1 MPTPDPPAEQS
12 GPVPNRSREQLGT
25 GPERSAGLFSVQFVI
40 LGVATAL
47 YNGAFG
53 ALNALLPRYVVDVLD
68 GSESTAGF
76 VMGSMAI
83 TALLARPWLGRMAD
97 RRGAR
102 RIIIIGALVAS
113 TGIPLLVVGDTIAG
127 AVAARLIMGIG
138 NAGVFTGS
146 TLLALTLAPEARR
159 AEAAAYILVSVHLG
173 IGLGPIAGEQ
183 LRDALSYNAAW
194 WLVTAMM
201 VAAAAI
207 ACLLTN
213 LPGEADPDAPPPPL
227 VSRSAVLPGLVSL
240 FGVFAFNGL
249 LTFAPLYSR
258 EIGLDDAAF
267 VFTVASGTI
276 IVMRVTFGKVP
287 DRIGPVRA
295 GSGALVITAIAAVVV
310 ALWAEPVGLLV
321 GASIMAIGLSLQSPS
336 FMSITVA
343 RAPERER
350 GSAMATF
357 TGFFDVANAV
367 IGPSIGLIVAGV
379 GYQPAFLFS
388 GAMAVVAL
396 VILRVFLSEH
406 PGGSIGTI
414 SLPLR
419 GSSPRPVPR

>member
-1 MPTPDPPAEQS
+1 MVCAVASPGVSEHELK
-12 GPVPNRSREQLGT
+12 RSCSD
-25 GPERSAGLFSVQFVI
+25 PERFNPERLFTAQFVI
-40 LGVATAL
+40 LGISTAL

-53 ALNALLPRYVVDVLD
+53 ALNALLPRYVVDVL
-68 GSESTAGF
+68 GGTESTAGF
-76 VMGSMAI
+76 VMGTMAI

-97 RRGAR
+97 RSGAR
-102 RIIIIGALVAS
+102 RIIIIGALVGS
-113 TGIPLLVVGDTIAG
+113 LGIPLLVVGDTIAG
-127 AVAARLIMGIG
+127 AVGARLIMGIG

-146 TLLALTLAPEARR
+146 TLLALTLAPASRR

-183 LRDALSYNAAW
+183 LRDALSYDAAW

-201 VAAAAI
+201 AGSALV
-207 ACLLTN
+207 ACLLVNRTPN
-213 LPGEADPDAPPPPL
+213 VDPNEPPPPL
-227 VSRSAVLPGLVSL
+227 VSRAAILPGVVSL

-249 LTFAPLYSR
+249 LTFAPLYAR

-276 IVMRVTFGKVP
+276 IVMRVVFGKLP

-295 GSGALVITAIAAVVV
+295 ASGALVITVAAAIIV
-310 ALWAEPVGLLV
+310 AFWDEPVGLLV
-321 GASIMAIGLSLQSPS
+321 GASVMAIGLSMQSPS
-336 FMSITVA
+336 LMSITVA
-343 RAPERER
+343 RVPERER

-388 GAMAVVAL
+388 GAMAAVAL
-396 VILRVFLSEH
+396 VILRVFLSDH

>member
-1 MPTPDPPAEQS
+1 MTDEPGATKDRLFTP
-12 GPVPNRSREQLGT
+12 
-25 GPERSAGLFSVQFVI
+25 QFII

-53 ALNALLPRYVVDVLD
+53 AINALLPRYVVDVLG

-102 RIIIIGALVAS
+102 RIIVIGALTAAC
-113 TGIPLLVVGDTIAG
+113 GIPLLVVGDTIAG
-127 AVAARLIMGIG
+127 AVLSRLVMGIG

-159 AEAAAYILVSVHLG
+159 AEAAAYILVSVHVG

-183 LRDALSYNAAW
+183 LRDAFSYNAAW
-194 WLVTAMM
+194 WLVSGMM
-201 VAAAAI
+201 VASALV
-207 ACLLTN
+207 ACFLSYR
-213 LPGEADPDAPPPPL
+213 PGTADPDAPPPPL
-227 VSRSAVLPGLVSL
+227 VSRAAILPGAVSL

-249 LTFAPLYSR
+249 LTFAPLYAR
-258 EIGLDDAAF
+258 EIGLENAAF

-276 IVMRVTFGKVP
+276 IVMRIAFGRVP

-295 GSGALVITAIAAVVV
+295 ASGALVITAGAAVVV
-310 ALWAEPVGLLV
+310 AMWDEPVGLLV
-321 GASIMAIGLSLQSPS
+321 GASLLAVGLSLQSPS
-336 FMSITVA
+336 LMSITVA
-343 RAPERER
+343 RVPERER

-357 TGFFDVANAV
+357 TGFFDIANAV
-367 IGPSIGLIVAGV
+367 VGPSIGLIVAGV
-379 GYQPAFLFS
+379 GYQSAFLFS
-388 GAMAVVAL
+388 GGMALVAL
-396 VILRVFLSEH
+396 VILRVFLSDSPE
-406 PGGSIGTI
+406 GEVT
-414 SLPLR
+414 LPIA